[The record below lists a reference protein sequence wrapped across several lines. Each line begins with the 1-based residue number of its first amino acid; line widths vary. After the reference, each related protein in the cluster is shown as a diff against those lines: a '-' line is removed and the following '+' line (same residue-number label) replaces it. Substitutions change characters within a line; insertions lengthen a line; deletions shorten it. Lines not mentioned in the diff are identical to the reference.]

1 MKEKEENIEMISR
14 IESIA
19 QKKSSEEF
27 VVRMIEVVENFRTR
41 EQQDFEYDRG
51 LYDEDIEVNRRYY
64 EEKEFPLTGYEKK
77 DLTRASDYY
86 DVLMGRDASDEEAL
100 KCFYVEKDGKKQ
112 NIWEMCEAAETQEEK
127 DNHFTSYYVK
137 AYFLHAITQKN
148 LKVSFQA
155 GPEKEIVFNTVS
167 RSPEEIRVFNN
178 NINYHEGRALGLQK
192 TYNNFAYKYSDVR
205 FPDENGIIDLNKVK
219 DSDFNKAND
228 IYDDSFSKLINVVED
243 NAYDPY
249 EELIVYGVKGY
260 QDGISVAKL
269 AQLSLDEAK
278 NKNKNYS
285 TYRESSVPKMILAQ
299 VASSPDLEIA
309 YIPESVRL
317 DRDPKRQ
324 KMDPTKSA
332 IYIGG
337 KYGGIKTGTA
347 IEEERKLEAAIEQ
360 NKGIDNILTRIN
372 DENHREI
379 HDIYLNNN
387 ESFEVNTYLGENY
400 PPVLSLDQNFKSKD
414 IKNAAEVFDEVFKDA
429 IKEDPDFI
437 DHFDIC
443 PQNTKPQEKYN
454 INSICDKWIEKGR
467 NSKRISGD
475 TKDALAGDRT
485 DLKKAL
491 LMHAMANS
499 SNSDLYYRKGDYVK
513 KINVPEKSPL
523 RIAQK
528 NLRNM
533 GKDFKRMVNENASY
547 EAAINSKDRYNKRL
561 IPEEMTKEE
570 FAEVDK
576 TFDKIFEKFQKKY
589 KLSSEELLSKLAFRA
604 DTDLEFENALSYVD
618 QVHMIDNLTPEQ
630 RTQYAKAYIVHAAGD
645 PRERIAFAADLIN
658 PETKEIMKDVPERER
673 LIESWGSNVP
683 KAYKDAPKENVKNNK
698 KGKKVDVESL
708 LNEGLKR
715 NQELAEQDRR
725 TELQIESFQE
735 AQKAMELVKN
745 LDDTLAKGI
754 KINAG
759 DKAGKIM
766 TTEELLAL
774 TEEELAEA
782 EKAFDE
788 TFKDLIKYDED
799 MKSFRFRNE
808 KTNYK
813 SWNDIFVGSIHV
825 GNKSEEQRRELVSG
839 LQKKNGTIDL
849 SDDMSDFNKTTE
861 RYWKAHVM
869 RALTAKDVNLS
880 INPLM
885 REATGLKSVYR
896 YDSYVKP
903 YLKEYFDLNHPKE
916 PVIPQLRETVKRTSV
931 EAREDKRENIE
942 LEKLHEKKLFRND
955 AEEAGI
961 ARRPF
966 QDNADAKMNEI
977 EESLEEVLDDEQWEE
992 RQEMLKLAEEKKE
1005 LQRKEEEERR
1015 IQKEKEELEYDLSH
1029 DEFGNELPPKEV
1041 EFNRREYEIHHAN
1054 LTNEEYYEELN
1065 KLNKE
1070 KENYE
1075 KEKLQA
1081 EQEEN
1086 RKRQEEQKR
1095 AEEEKWNNPESLE
1108 VMRNNVTDDIRHI
1121 HSQMIQLEE
1130 KYKEQFK
1137 LENINKKINKGLK
1150 ETYDNMKSS
1159 YDKLIAERKKID
1171 EKFKSLG
1178 IDPEELSEKRRKLNK
1193 DMKDAVN
1200 PEMEMLDPINRIP
1213 KPPKAEPKAVPIIP
1227 VKKKAEDIINPDHVE
1242 ELNAQEKIE
1251 ELNAPKQDDKNEEL
1265 NNENLND
1272 DLNNENQ
1279 NENPNDDIDDAQ
1291 NEHQDQ
1297 NENQNDIQNQQGNE
1311 QLQEEQGENQNEI
1324 QDENHNEEHNDD
1336 LDNENQNEELNVD
1349 LNNDQNE
1356 AQNEAQNLNQN
1367 LLHNQQNQ
1375 QNQQH
1380 NIYEEPQLPADA
1392 NQPEGPGNPNRV
1404 RLKKFVE
1411 GYSDY
1416 SSGLADMVGFLEIKK
1431 GKLISTQTDK
1441 NSNFGNEK
1449 KEGSGLYKKMTE
1461 SLNDMI
1467 NNMKNHEKT
1476 PDEVRTSM
1484 VNAYKA
1490 ACNYYKSH
1498 YGFFGI
1504 KGTDK
1509 GTDRLGV
1516 SEDLVQKLPAF
1527 INAYD
1532 NMRVGVCY
1540 LTDQNNEAY
1549 GNRNLNSIKEKADS
1563 INQMLP
1569 LLSLE
1574 IDQPKS
1580 LQDRVAISEA
1590 QIKLRNS
1597 IRSFSNTM
1605 ASKYEF
1611 TKPYDSLLS
1620 IKRNESIKDKAKYF
1634 VAKRELDKIF
1644 TPDVSRLEAE
1654 SIQRNFNPKNFKK
1667 EYEKLAE
1674 NPIFKACMTKYPDSG
1689 MSKWQKIE
1697 MKTSQK
1703 IHDFDSKLKKINLD
1717 TLPQRMNDKMFNGA
1731 EGNAENY
1738 QTLAETITYQ
1748 ILTNPKMRVLV
1759 NDMVV
1764 RTPERAGEKLNT
1776 MINSIKTSLE
1786 NRNALTPK
1794 NNESYEQMVNRLLH
1808 DDSLKSKTLKDY
1820 QRDVARI
1827 RQNNANQRQTVNE
1840 MQV

>member
-27 VVRMIEVVENFRTR
+27 AVKMIEVTENFRTR
-41 EQQDFEYDRG
+41 EQEEFEYDRG

-86 DVLMGRDASDEEAL
+86 DVLMGRDASDEDAL

-219 DSDFNKAND
+219 DSDFEKAND
-228 IYDDSFSKLINVVED
+228 IYDDSFSDLINVVKD

-260 QDGISVAKL
+260 QDGISVRKL

-278 NKNKNYS
+278 KKNKNFS
-285 TYRESSVPKMILAQ
+285 TYRELSVPKMILAQ
-299 VASSPDLEIA
+299 VASSPDLEIS
-309 YIPESVRL
+309 YIPESIRL
-317 DRDPKRQ
+317 DREPMRQ
-324 KMDPTKSA
+324 KMDPTQSA

-387 ESFEVNTYLGENY
+387 ESFEVNTYLGDKY
-400 PPVLSLDQNFKSKD
+400 PPVLSLELNIKSKD

-443 PQNTKPQEKYN
+443 PQNAKPQEKYN

-604 DTDLEFENALSYVD
+604 DADLEFENALSYVD

-683 KAYKDAPKENVKNNK
+683 KAYKDAPKEKVKNNI

-715 NQELAEQDRR
+715 NQEQAEQDRSI
-725 TELQIESFQE
+725 ELQIESFQE

-745 LDDTLAKGI
+745 LDDSLAKGI

-849 SDDMSDFNKTTE
+849 LDDMSDINKTTE

-869 RALTAKDVNLS
+869 RALTAKEVNLS

-916 PVIPQLRETVKRTSV
+916 PVIPQLRETDKRTGV

-992 RQEMLKLAEEKKE
+992 RQEILRLAEEKKE

-1015 IQKEKEELEYDLSH
+1015 IQKEKEELEYNLSH

-1054 LTNEEYYEELN
+1054 LTNEEYYEELD

-1070 KENYE
+1070 REVYENE
-1075 KEKLQA
+1075 KNQAKLAEKRRI
-1081 EQEEN
+1081 EEE
-1086 RKRQEEQKR
+1086 RKK
-1095 AEEEKWNNPESLE
+1095 EEEKIWNDPESLE
-1108 VMRNNVTDDIRHI
+1108 EMRNEVVTEMKDISSH
-1121 HSQMIQLEE
+1121 MIQFEE

-1137 LENINKKINKGLK
+1137 LENINKKINKGIK
-1150 ETYDNMKSS
+1150 EAYDNMKSS
-1159 YDKLIAERKKID
+1159 YDKLAADRKKID
-1171 EKFKSLG
+1171 EKLKSLG
-1178 IDPEELSEKRRKLNK
+1178 IAPEELSEKRRKLNNK
-1193 DMKDAVN
+1193 MNDDVN

-1213 KPPKAEPKAVPIIP
+1213 KPPKVEPKVVPILP
-1227 VKKKAEDIINPDHVE
+1227 DKKEANEIINPDHVE
-1242 ELNAQEKIE
+1242 EKNAPEQIE
-1251 ELNAPKQDDKNEEL
+1251 EINAPKQDENQNEE
-1265 NNENLND
+1265 LND

-1279 NENPNDDIDDAQ
+1279 NEELNGDI
-1291 NEHQDQ
+1291 N
-1297 NENQNDIQNQQGNE
+1297 
-1311 QLQEEQGENQNEI
+1311 
-1324 QDENHNEEHNDD
+1324 
-1336 LDNENQNEELNVD
+1336 NENQNEELNGD
-1349 LNNDQNE
+1349 LNNENQNEELNDDLINDQNADQNE
-1356 AQNEAQNLNQN
+1356 IQNQNQNEIQNQN
-1367 LLHNQQNQ
+1367 QNVIQNQ
-1375 QNQQH
+1375 NQNEIQNQH
-1380 NIYEEPQLPADA
+1380 NNLYEEPHLPADA

-1484 VNAYKA
+1484 V
-1490 ACNYYKSH
+1490 
-1498 YGFFGI
+1498 
-1504 KGTDK
+1504 
-1509 GTDRLGV
+1509 
-1516 SEDLVQKLPAF
+1516 P
-1527 INAYD
+1527 
-1532 NMRVGVCY
+1532 
-1540 LTDQNNEAY
+1540 
-1549 GNRNLNSIKEKADS
+1549 
-1563 INQMLP
+1563 P
-1569 LLSLE
+1569 
-1574 IDQPKS
+1574 
-1580 LQDRVAISEA
+1580 
-1590 QIKLRNS
+1590 
-1597 IRSFSNTM
+1597 IRS
-1605 ASKYEF
+1605 
-1611 TKPYDSLLS
+1611 
-1620 IKRNESIKDKAKYF
+1620 
-1634 VAKRELDKIF
+1634 V
-1644 TPDVSRLEAE
+1644 
-1654 SIQRNFNPKNFKK
+1654 
-1667 EYEKLAE
+1667 
-1674 NPIFKACMTKYPDSG
+1674 
-1689 MSKWQKIE
+1689 
-1697 MKTSQK
+1697 
-1703 IHDFDSKLKKINLD
+1703 
-1717 TLPQRMNDKMFNGA
+1717 
-1731 EGNAENY
+1731 
-1738 QTLAETITYQ
+1738 
-1748 ILTNPKMRVLV
+1748 
-1759 NDMVV
+1759 
-1764 RTPERAGEKLNT
+1764 
-1776 MINSIKTSLE
+1776 
-1786 NRNALTPK
+1786 
-1794 NNESYEQMVNRLLH
+1794 RLLVIV
-1808 DDSLKSKTLKDY
+1808 SPSPVPSIPLAVEVRSRSK
-1820 QRDVARI
+1820 A
-1827 RQNNANQRQTVNE
+1827 VNIFSTNSFDIPIPLS
-1840 MQV
+1840 